1 MGRVLDVVTISVL
14 GERHPFILPGYSIA
28 LLPAFLFLSYGAYAA
43 AKVLNSLYVS
53 SIVFPVHLIARS
65 ASSSRIAIR

>member
-1 MGRVLDVVTISVL
+1 MVTISVL
-14 GERHPFILPGYSIA
+14 GEQHPSIRPRYSFT

-43 AKVLNSLYVS
+43 AKILNSLYVS
-53 SIVFPVHLIARS
+53 SIVFPVYLIARS